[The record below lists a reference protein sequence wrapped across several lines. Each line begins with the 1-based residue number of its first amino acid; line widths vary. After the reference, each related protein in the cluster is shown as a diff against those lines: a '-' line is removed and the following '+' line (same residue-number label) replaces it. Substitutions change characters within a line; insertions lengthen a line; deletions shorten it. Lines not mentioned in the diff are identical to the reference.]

1 MRFLVQEGLEAR
13 LREFCG
19 EFVGP
24 SGSSRVVLGLQK
36 QAFLRDFL
44 GLIGENPSL
53 QRLYRELKDSLDSES
68 VL

>member
-1 MRFLVQEGLEAR
+1 MEGR

-24 SGSSRVVLGLQK
+24 SGSTKGVVLGLQK

-44 GLIGENPSL
+44 GLVGENANL
-53 QRLYRELKDSLDSES
+53 QRLYKELKDSLDAET